1 MEDLTPQVSQQAN
14 LFLGTIHDSS
24 IRTLIQCLEYQF
36 DNIPIDR
43 SVIYQFHEIFQRI
56 FLFFHFTKKTHQNI
70 CFLVSQKIY
79 ILFTSIYRPVILKRL
94 YQLFNCLIDRKILT
108 WNFFVSR
115 FEVLINEVQNYN
127 THQKHIQESILLL
140 KREDSP
146 PDNFGI
152 NGMNNNPKKNLLF
165 FFGLMHLLT
174 LNFFSVKWK

>member
-56 FLFFHFTKKTHQNI
+56 FLFFHFTKKPIFVFWFRKKKNI
-70 CFLVSQKIY
+70 FFLFI
-79 ILFTSIYRPVILKRL
+79 SIYRPVILKRL

-152 NGMNNNPKKNLLF
+152 NGMNNNPKKN
-165 FFGLMHLLT
+165 
-174 LNFFSVKWK
+174 S

>member
-152 NGMNNNPKKNLLF
+152 NGMNNNPKKN
-165 FFGLMHLLT
+165 T
-174 LNFFSVKWK
+174 

>member
-152 NGMNNNPKKNLLF
+152 NGMNNNPKKN
-165 FFGLMHLLT
+165 
-174 LNFFSVKWK
+174 S

>member
-56 FLFFHFTKKTHQNI
+56 FLFFHFTKKNHQNI
-70 CFLVSQKIY
+70 CLLVSQKIY

-152 NGMNNNPKKNLLF
+152 NGMNNNPKKN
-165 FFGLMHLLT
+165 
-174 LNFFSVKWK
+174 S

>member
-1 MEDLTPQVSQQAN
+1 M
-14 LFLGTIHDSS
+14 
-24 IRTLIQCLEYQF
+24 
-36 DNIPIDR
+36 
-43 SVIYQFHEIFQRI
+43 
-56 FLFFHFTKKTHQNI
+56 
-70 CFLVSQKIY
+70 
-79 ILFTSIYRPVILKRL
+79 
-94 YQLFNCLIDRKILT
+94 IDRKILT